1 MKTKGAGELKWT
13 LGERRPLL
21 EEGFG
26 SEKMNGSKV
35 SGSCRGV
42 GNGGYAACL
51 LCTNRWV
58 MYPAL
63 ISSVDSTCTFYLP
76 HSADCK

>member
-42 GNGGYAACL
+42 GNGGYARQYCMSAVHEPMGHVPC
-51 LCTNRWV
+51 
-58 MYPAL
+58 
-63 ISSVDSTCTFYLP
+63 VDF
-76 HSADCK
+76 